1 MKKFLETQSSLWKEF
16 VEDSKSIDL
25 DNFEL
30 NDELNPEIWMSENKI
45 RPEVAVKLVEIAK
58 DFLKNIGLEDIDYE
72 DITFTGSLANFN
84 WSKYSDVDLH
94 VLINFSDFD
103 ENVDLVREFF
113 RAKSGLWN
121 KDHDIRI
128 RGFEVEIYGQDSEEP
143 HISTGVYSLLKNE
156 WLVKPTKE
164 PTDINYRCVENKA
177 ERLMDMIDQAGEI
190 FYKEEYK
197 ESHRFGRK
205 IKEKIKKFR
214 KCGLERGGQF
224 SEENI
229 AFKILRRNGYLEK
242 LSNIVTNSYDR
253 LMSLSDNYQK
263 KFDNFIKEE
272 EPFQDA
278 VKAKH
283 TAGKKRLIG
292 LGDNNN
298 EDPYSEKPN
307 FKRSKS
313 APPQG

>member
-84 WSKYSDVDLH
+84 WSKYSD
-94 VLINFSDFD
+94 
-103 ENVDLVREFF
+103 VDLVREFF

>member
-1 MKKFLETQSSLWKEF
+1 MKKFLEMQSTLWKEF
-16 VEDSKSIDL
+16 IADSKSIEL
-25 DNFEL
+25 DSFEL
-30 NDELNPEIWMSENKI
+30 NDELNPDIWLNEDKI
-45 RPEVAVKLVEIAK
+45 RPEVAVRLVEIAK
-58 DFLKNIGLEDIDYE
+58 DFLKNIGLDDIDYE

-94 VLINFSDFD
+94 VLINFSDLD

-128 RGFEVEIYGQDSEEP
+128 RDFEVEIYGQDSEEP
-143 HISTGVYSLLKNE
+143 HISTGVYSLLKNK

-177 ERLMDMIDQAGEI
+177 ERLMDMIDQAQEL
-190 FYKEEYK
+190 FYKEDYK
-197 ESHRFGRK
+197 ESYRFGKK

-229 AFKILRRNGYLEK
+229 AFKVLRRNGYLEK
-242 LSNIVTNSYDR
+242 LSNIVVNSYDR
-253 LMSLSDNYQK
+253 LMSISDNYQK

-272 EPFQDA
+272 EPFQTA

-283 TAGKKRLIG
+283 TAGKKKLIG
-292 LGDNNN
+292 LGDNEN
-298 EDPYSEKPN
+298 EDPYSEKPD

>member
-16 VEDSKSIDL
+16 VEDSRSIDL

-278 VKAKH
+278 VKVKH

-292 LGDNNN
+292 LGGNNN

>member
-16 VEDSKSIDL
+16 VEDSRSIDL

-94 VLINFSDFD
+94 VLVNFSDFD

-292 LGDNNN
+292 LGGNNN

>member
-16 VEDSKSIDL
+16 VEDSRSIDL

-45 RPEVAVKLVEIAK
+45 RPEIAVKLVEIAK

-94 VLINFSDFD
+94 VLVNFSDFD

-253 LMSLSDNYQK
+253 LMSVSDNYQK

-272 EPFQDA
+272 EPFQDV

-292 LGDNNN
+292 LGGNNN

>member
-94 VLINFSDFD
+94 VLINFSDLD

-177 ERLMDMIDQAGEI
+177 ERLMDMIDQAAEI

-197 ESHRFGRK
+197 ESHGFGRK

-283 TAGKKRLIG
+283 SSHKNKLVGQGGINYKDPHLKKLV
-292 LGDNNN
+292 L
-298 EDPYSEKPN
+298 
-307 FKRSKS
+307 KRSKS

>member
-84 WSKYSDVDLH
+84 WSKYSDVDLN

-121 KDHDIRI
+121 KDHDLRI

>member
-16 VEDSKSIDL
+16 VEDSRSIDL

-292 LGDNNN
+292 LGGNDN